1 MAMLTRW
8 DPWRD
13 LARVQDEMS
22 RLFEDR
28 FPAMRPSGESVGW
41 TPACDVFEDEE
52 GVALRF
58 ELAGVEPKDVDIRF
72 ENGVLTLKGERK
84 LEKEEKRE
92 NYHRV
97 ELAYG
102 TFTRSF
108 SLPGTIDA
116 EKIKAESKN
125 GVLTVHLPKKPEAKP
140 RAIQVKVN

>member
-1 MAMLTRW
+1 MPMLTRW

-13 LARVQDEMS
+13 LQRAQEEVNRLLDDRLTARES
-22 RLFEDR
+22 
-28 FPAMRPSGESVGW
+28 ESVGW
-41 TPACDVFEDEE
+41 TPRVDIFEDEE

-72 ENGVLTLKGERK
+72 ENGVLTLRGERK
-84 LEKEEKRE
+84 LEKEEKRD

-97 ELAYG
+97 EMAYG

-108 SLPGTIDA
+108 SLPATIDA
-116 EKIKAESKN
+116 EKIRAESKN

-140 RAIQVKVN
+140 KAIQVKVN